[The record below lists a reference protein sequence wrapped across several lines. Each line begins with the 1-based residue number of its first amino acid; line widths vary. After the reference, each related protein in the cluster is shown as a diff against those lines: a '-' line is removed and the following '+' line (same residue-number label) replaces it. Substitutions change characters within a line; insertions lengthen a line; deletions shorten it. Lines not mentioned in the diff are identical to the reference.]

1 LTFNNSAYTG
11 GTMWIAPDADPS
23 DGLIEFVHWGPIG
36 RLAALR
42 MLPTIYDGRHMQ
54 HRQASRRAVRH
65 VEFNMPDAVDV
76 MVDGEVLPLKCRTL
90 DIVPAA
96 VDVYI

>member
-1 LTFNNSAYTG
+1 MLPS
-11 GTMWIAPDADPS
+11 ADPS
-23 DGLIEFVHWGPIG
+23 DGLIEYVHWGPIG
-36 RLAALR
+36 RFAALR

-54 HRQASRRAVRH
+54 HVQASRRAVRH
-65 VEFNMPDAVDV
+65 VEFDMPQPVDV
-76 MVDGEVLPLKCRTL
+76 MVDGEVLALQCRAL

>member
-1 LTFNNSAYTG
+1 
-11 GTMWIAPDADPS
+11 MWIAPDANPS

-42 MLPTIYDGRHMQ
+42 MLPTIYDGRHMKHQ
-54 HRQASRRAVRH
+54 QASRRAVKH
-65 VEFNMPDAVDV
+65 IEFNMPQPVDV
-76 MVDGEVLPLKCRTL
+76 MIDGEVLALQCKSL
-90 DIVPAA
+90 DIVPGA